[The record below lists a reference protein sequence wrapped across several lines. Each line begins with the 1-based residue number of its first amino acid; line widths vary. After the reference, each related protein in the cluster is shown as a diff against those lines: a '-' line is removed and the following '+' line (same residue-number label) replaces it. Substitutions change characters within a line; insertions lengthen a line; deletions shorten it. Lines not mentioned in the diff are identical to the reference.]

1 MSYIFDRIVTLCAII
16 LTSVSYVKIVVKL
29 KYKNEEFMLNED
41 LPLVYFIEFQVR
53 YSMNEILEKKVS
65 SKLTLYKSVKDQN
78 TFK

>member
-16 LTSVSYVKIVVKL
+16 LTSVSYVKIVVRL

-41 LPLVYFIEFQVR
+41 LPLVYLIEFQVR

>member
-16 LTSVSYVKIVVKL
+16 LTSVSYVKIVVRL

-41 LPLVYFIEFQVR
+41 LPLVYLIEFQER

-65 SKLTLYKSVKDQN
+65 SKLTLYESVKDQN